1 MIYFSGY
8 GKGEKSMSDE
18 RTIKPNA
25 PADFTPQLGDYKTL
39 QPFRYWC
46 QKVLPLVYDDS
57 LSYYELLCKVV
68 DYLNKTMEDVETLHG
83 DVNNLHDAYVELQNY
98 VNKYFDSLDVQHEI
112 DNKLNEMSSD
122 GTLSTLIIPY
132 VQIAPVFVDSISEM
146 TDTKKIYVLKSDGHL
161 YYYDTSWK
169 DSGIAYGINGLYPK
183 YIDFN
188 TWSNNFLEKQPLGA
202 SAIRNP
208 GIVNY
213 ISYPNGTFS
222 AYTNATGVENVI
234 AIQYFLLTPLEC
246 SDLLD
251 YSFYLETETDKNI
264 TVSLAEVDLSGS
276 TPLYRTS
283 VRGSGIYTFT
293 SYIVSKKFTAKNVFI
308 RIADGT
314 IEDYNKTKIT
324 IIKNMSAIDAL
335 IKKYTNTIYPNNIDF
350 NTWSNNFLEK
360 QPLGASAIRNPGIVN
375 YISYPNGT
383 FSAYTNATGVENV
396 IAIQYFLLT
405 PLECSDLLDYSFYL
419 ETETDKNITV
429 SLAEV
434 DLSGSTPLYRT
445 SVRGSG
451 IYTFTSY
458 IVSKKFTA
466 KNVFIRIADGTIE
479 DYNKTKITI
488 IKNLGAIDTL
498 IDKKITEKKT
508 TLVCIGDSL
517 TQGSGGNGITFG
529 GIISSHFNWDYKNF
543 GVGGESP
550 STIAYR
556 CKCNIIR
563 IPANTNPTNYF
574 TPESYISPAMPY
586 PIPPFENGRK
596 FPITVNGVKYTATR
610 NGSKIKIDDISSAT
624 YPRNIVFDI
633 DSVGDVYTIWIGTNS
648 DRTFD
653 AISPYI
659 DMIVS
664 NINSN
669 KYVII
674 GLTIDGTESIANLNN
689 QLKDKYKE
697 HFLDIKNLLINYGLN
712 IVGLT
717 PTPDDT
723 ERINT
728 GNVPSSLLSADKI
741 HFNSNGYKAIG
752 LFVIDHMYAL
762 GYDK

>member
-1 MIYFSGY
+1 MATRSI
-8 GKGEKSMSDE
+8 
-18 RTIKPNA
+18 TPLP
-25 PADFTPQLGDYKTL
+25 PADFTPTLGNYKDL
-39 QPFRYWC
+39 QPFRFWC

-68 DYLNKTMEDVETLHG
+68 DYLNKTMEDVDTLH
-83 DVNNLHDAYVELQNY
+83 DDANNLHAAYVELQNY

-112 DNKLNEMSSD
+112 DNKLNEMAID

-146 TDTKKIYVLKSDGHL
+146 SDKNKIYVLKSDGHL
-161 YYYDTSWK
+161 YYYATSWK

-188 TWSNNFLEKQPLGA
+188 TWGNNFLEKQPFSG

-208 GIVNY
+208 NPINK
-213 ISYPNGTFS
+213 INYPNGTFS
-222 AYTNATGVENVI
+222 AYPNATGVENIV
-234 AIQYFLLTPLEC
+234 AIQYYLLTYLEC

-251 YSFYLETETDKNI
+251 YGFYLETETDKNI
-264 TVSLAEVDLSGS
+264 TVSLAEVDISGNY
-276 TPLYRTS
+276 PLYRSS
-283 VRGSGIYTFT
+283 VTGSGIYTFT
-293 SYIVSKKFTAKNVFI
+293 SYIGSKTFTAKSVFI
-308 RIADGT
+308 RIADGS
-314 IEDYNKTKIT
+314 IDDYNKTKIT
-324 IIKNMSAIDAL
+324 IVKNLGAIDAL
-335 IKKYTNTIYPNNIDF
+335 IKKSTNTFYPNNIDF

-360 QPLGASAIRNPGIVN
+360 QVLGASAIRTPLIAN
-375 YISYPNGT
+375 YMTYPNGT
-383 FSAYTNATGVENV
+383 FSAYQNTTGVENIV
-396 IAIQYFLLT
+396 AIQYSLLT
-405 PLECSDLLDYSFYL
+405 GLECSDLLDYGFYL

-434 DLSGSTPLYRT
+434 DISGNYPLYRS
-445 SVRGSG
+445 SVTGSG

-458 IVSKKFTA
+458 IRSKTFTA
-466 KNVFIRIADGTIE
+466 KNVFISIADGSNE

-488 IKNLGAIDTL
+488 VKNLGAIGKL
-498 IDKKITEKKT
+498 IEKKITAKKNM
-508 TLVCIGDSL
+508 LVCIGDSL

-529 GIISSHFNWDYKNF
+529 GIISSHFNWDYTNF

-586 PIPPFENGRK
+586 PIPPFENGRS
-596 FPITVNGVKYTATR
+596 FPVTVNGVKYTATR
-610 NGSKIKIDDISSAT
+610 KNSQIKIDDISSAP

-633 DSVGDVYTIWIGTNS
+633 DSVGDVYTIWVGTNS

-674 GLTIDGTESIANLNN
+674 GLTTDETESIANLNN

-697 HFLDIKNLLINYGLN
+697 HFLDIKNLLVNYGLN

-717 PTPDDT
+717 PTPNDT
-723 ERINT
+723 ERINA
-728 GNVPSSLLSADKI
+728 GNVPSSLLSTDKL